1 MSIAAAIVAATTRS
15 HTAPRMQGRD
25 RHAPDSD
32 EAMMHA
38 WQSGDMA
45 AFDRLYERHRGGVF
59 RYFLRQCG
67 VHAVAE
73 ELHHDVWLKA
83 IAARDR
89 WRPEARVSTWLFTIA
104 RHRLIDH
111 WRVNAPRPRRT
122 RRNTLPRRLDPQAN
136 AAVRSKRGSPPHSAH
151 CRRCKDAFLLH
162 VEGPCLGEI
171 ARLTGTLPETVK
183 PPAPC
188 YAPARIAGR
197 LGEHA
202 GSTPDLT
209 GAGASCRR
217 SSRLPPTIPFARR
230 RAFGTPVV
238 AALCAAC
245 GGCFSR
251 RDRIPGRA
259 SEPVARADRRAS
271 CALSRLRSR
280 LQSRH
285 RSLPPLPGGRA
296 CDDARGGALCATCAQ
311 T

>member
-111 WRVNAPRPRRT
+111 WRANAPH
-122 RRNTLPRRLDPQAN
+122 RLEALDEAEHAAPAAFDPQAN
-136 AAVRSKRGSPPHSAH
+136 AADAQQHARLAAALGALPEVQR
-151 CRRCKDAFLLH
+151 DAFLLH
-162 VEGPCLGEI
+162 VEGGLALGEI

-183 PPAPC
+183 
-188 YAPARIAGR
+188 
-197 LGEHA
+197 
-202 GSTPDLT
+202 
-209 GAGASCRR
+209 
-217 SSRLPPTIPFARR
+217 
-230 RAFGTPVV
+230 
-238 AALCAAC
+238 
-245 GGCFSR
+245 
-251 RDRIPGRA
+251 
-259 SEPVARADRRAS
+259 
-271 CALSRLRSR
+271 SRLRYAYAR
-280 LQSRH
+280 LRE
-285 RSLPPLPGGRA
+285 LLG
-296 CDDARGGALCATCAQ
+296 DLE
-311 T
+311 